1 MTTLCWMANEFRCG
15 LYFELLLFLLNL
27 QVFVVDLFAALA
39 GTISGM
45 TNMHYQP
52 NLTQSVLQAFKRKV
66 SMYRLACFT
75 RPFHGFFFVFWLG
88 PASENLSTRLE
99 RTLKTSK
106 LAKCESDLLITNE
119 DSSRTQNG
127 AWTAIVCSSIKNA
140 HYNNSLRAPWKRCTK
155 IEPKSKRG
163 SKESWIKLNGHNC
176 D

>member
-1 MTTLCWMANEFRCG
+1 MAYEFRCG

-75 RPFHGFFFVFWLG
+75 RPFHGFFLSFDWDQLVKICQHDWKEHLK
-88 PASENLSTRLE
+88 PVNLPSV
-99 RTLKTSK
+99 K
-106 LAKCESDLLITNE
+106 
-119 DSSRTQNG
+119 
-127 AWTAIVCSSIKNA
+127 AIC
-140 HYNNSLRAPWKRCTK
+140 
-155 IEPKSKRG
+155 
-163 SKESWIKLNGHNC
+163 
-176 D
+176 